1 MIERAAATQQ
11 EGPRMAIDT
20 TRSEEHEVL
29 EGDEGEPIVGRS
41 RDVGR
46 EILLTRLS
54 DLKTSNAVVTVGPE
68 ATVAKAVELMKRRK
82 VSAVLVVAKRKPR
95 KLLGIFTERDFMAR
109 ALEARGFGRLRIDK
123 VMTRD
128 PETLSARDSVAYA
141 LNKMNVGRFRHV
153 PIVDGDGTPTGIISA
168 RDLIDFIVELCPE
181 EILNLPPQPG
191 YAVPREQEG
200 A

>member
-1 MIERAAATQQ
+1 
-11 EGPRMAIDT
+11 MAIDT
-20 TRSEEHEVL
+20 TVNEELDEVL
-29 EGDEGEPIVGRS
+29 EGDEGEPVVGRS

-54 DLKTSNAVVTVGPE
+54 DLKTSNSVVSVGPD
-68 ATVAKAVELMKRRK
+68 ATVSQAVGLMKRRK

-95 KLLGIFTERDFMAR
+95 RLLGVFTERDFMGR
-109 ALEARGFGRLRIDK
+109 ALEVRGFGKLKLDK
-123 VMTRD
+123 VMTRN
-128 PETLSARDSVAYA
+128 PETLSSGDSVAYA
-141 LNKMNVGRFRHV
+141 LNKMHVGRFRHV
-153 PIVDGDGTPTGIISA
+153 PIVDGDGVPIGIVSA

-191 YAVPREQEG
+191 YAVPKEQEG